1 MDVGKLTL
9 HEGVTLP
16 DVVCNRL
23 VVNPLVLYTF
33 NFAFSFMSKLVF
45 PRNFTFKALCSY
57 NF

>member
-16 DVVCNRL
+16 DVVCNPL
-23 VVNPLVLYTF
+23 VVYTF